1 MTSYKNL
8 NALIKS
14 SNGRIFTAQM
24 TKKTGEERVMN
35 CRIGVTSK
43 LKGGVSTTAHKPNLV
58 TVYDMVNKG
67 YRSIN
72 LDTLKSLTID
82 GKTYNIS

>member
-1 MTSYKNL
+1 MNYNTVRSM
-8 NALIKS
+8 IES
-14 SNGRIFTAQM
+14 TNGHVFGAKFV
-24 TKKTGEERVMN
+24 KKTGEERVIN

>member
-1 MTSYKNL
+1 MNYNTVRSM
-8 NALIKS
+8 IES
-14 SNGRIFTAQM
+14 TNGHVFGAKFV
-24 TKKTGEERVMN
+24 KKTGGERVMN